1 MKKTSLTLW
10 LLFAAA
16 MFALGGCA
24 GAGTKTGNAVDDTVI
39 TTKVKSA
46 FVGDQKVSAM
56 NIGVETNQGVVT
68 LTGTAK
74 DWSES
79 AKAAELARGVQ
90 GVRTVH
96 NNITVK
102 N

>member
-1 MKKTSLTLW
+1 MKKTSVTLW
-10 LLFAAA
+10 MLFAAI

-39 TTKVKSA
+39 TGKVKSA
-46 FVGDQKVSAM
+46 FVGDKQVSAM

-74 DWSES
+74 DRSES
-79 AKAAELARGVQ
+79 SKAAELARNVQ
-90 GVRTVH
+90 GVRRVQ
-96 NNITVK
+96 NNITVQ
-102 N
+102 